1 MKVNWAT
8 SPGNQPK
15 QDTSSKYTQFSD
27 FSSLHEKKKLSSV
40 VRFAFDPCPNCGQR
54 TNWLEQRITTRER
67 LFKAAPPQ
75 RERDE
80 SCRNYATR
88 LMQKHEEIFVKR

>member
-27 FSSLHEKKKLSSV
+27 FRLYTEKKYLTSCV
-40 VRFAFDPCPNCGQR
+40 LPLTLYLLDLWDLH
-54 TNWLEQRITTRER
+54 TNYTE
-67 LFKAAPPQ
+67 
-75 RERDE
+75 
-80 SCRNYATR
+80 
-88 LMQKHEEIFVKR
+88 

>member
-27 FSSLHEKKKLSSV
+27 FRLYTEKK
-40 VRFAFDPCPNCGQR
+40 
-54 TNWLEQRITTRER
+54 
-67 LFKAAPPQ
+67 
-75 RERDE
+75 
-80 SCRNYATR
+80 
-88 LMQKHEEIFVKR
+88 IFNIVLPLILYLLDL